1 MYSKEDRERILAD
14 LDASGLPAAVFAKLP
29 GNPSRNSLS
38 GWRRQAE
45 AGELDVPV
53 RDVRG
58 RCERSRHE
66 RYPEAAKREALAL
79 RRKGMRWCDIA
90 RRLNVSSGTVV
101 RSWAKAAERATMAP
115 KEAVSMEDR
124 KPKDMARAELEE
136 RLAEAQMQ
144 ARVLQE
150 LMRDPKAADP
160 ERLSNKQK
168 TALGER
174 LRRDYGY
181 SLGTILSFLDISK
194 STYEYDKGAIARDAA
209 RAEAVRVRVRG
220 AFERSRRIY
229 GSRRV
234 RASILS
240 GADGEEPMAVSELE
254 VRRAMKAGGMRA
266 RRTRERLHYS
276 SYAGEPD
283 ERPGNAP
290 LGEGGVHDFSAEHP
304 DEMVVSDVAEFK
316 AGGRKVYLSPIVD
329 CFDGM
334 PAAWSVS
341 LHPDSALCDSS
352 LRACL
357 GTLPEGHAPV
367 VGHTDGGCQ
376 YRAGSWKRICDEGGV
391 VRSMSRKGRCPD
403 NARAEGFFGT
413 LKEEFYNGRDWSAVP
428 PERFMEELDAFM
440 EWYRNGRLKAFRD
453 GEGRTVYDT
462 ITGHR
467 RRLGYAA

>member
-229 GSRRV
+229 GYRRV

-316 AGGRKVYLSPIVD
+316 AGGAQGVPLSDRRLLRRHARRMV
-329 CFDGM
+329 GV
-334 PAAWSVS
+334 AAS
-341 LHPDSALCDSS
+341 
-352 LRACL
+352 RL
-357 GTLPEGHAPV
+357 GPVRLVASGLPGHAAGGPRPRRRAHRRGLPV
-367 VGHTDGGCQ
+367 PGGLLEAHLRRGRRRALDVEEGALPGQ
-376 YRAGSWKRICDEGGV
+376 RAGRGLLRDPQGGV
-391 VRSMSRKGRCPD
+391 LQRARLVRGPSRALHGR
-403 NARAEGFFGT
+403 ARRVHGM
-413 LKEEFYNGRDWSAVP
+413 V
-428 PERFMEELDAFM
+428 PER
-440 EWYRNGRLKAFRD
+440 KAQGFP
-453 GEGRTVYDT
+453 
-462 ITGHR
+462 
-467 RRLGYAA
+467 

>member
-1 MYSKEDRERILAD
+1 MYSKEDKERILAD
-14 LDASGLPAAVFAKLP
+14 LGASGLPAAVFAKLP
-29 GNPSRNSLS
+29 GNPSRGSLRC
-38 GWRRQAE
+38 WRRQAE
-45 AGELDVPV
+45 AGELDVPA

-58 RCERSRHE
+58 RCERPKHG

-90 RRLNVSSGTVV
+90 RRLGVPDGGTVA
-101 RSWAKAAERATMAP
+101 SWAKAAERATMAP
-115 KEAVSMEDR
+115 KEAVSMADK
-124 KPKDMARAELEE
+124 KPEDMARAELEE

-174 LRRDYGY
+174 LRRGYGC
-181 SLGTILSFLDISK
+181 SLRTILAFFGISK
-194 STYEYDKGAIARDAA
+194 STYEYDKGAIARDEA
-209 RAEAVRVRVRG
+209 RAEAVRERVRG
-220 AFERSRRIY
+220 AFERSGRVY
-229 GSRRV
+229 GYRRV
-234 RASILS
+234 RASVLS
-240 GADGEEPMAVSELE
+240 GADGGEPMAVSELE
-254 VRRAMKAGGMRA
+254 VRRAMKAGGMA
-266 RRTRERLHYS
+266 PRRTREKLRYS

-283 ERPGNAP
+283 ERPGNVP
-290 LGEGGVHDFSAEHP
+290 LCEDGAHDFSAERP
-304 DEMVVSDVAEFK
+304 DEMVVSDVTEFK
-316 AGGRKVYLSPIVD
+316 AGGRKVYLSPIID

-334 PAAWSVS
+334 PAAWSMS

-352 LRACL
+352 LRAYL
-357 GTLPEGHAPV
+357 EALPKGHAPV

-376 YRAGSWKRICDEGGV
+376 YRAGSWKRICAENGV
-391 VRSMSRKGRCPD
+391 VRSMSRKGCCPD

-428 PERFMEELDAFM
+428 PERFMEELDGFM
-440 EWYRNGRLKAFRD
+440 GWYRDERLKSFRD
-453 GEGRTVYDT
+453 DAGKTVYDT
-462 ITGHR
+462 ITGRR